1 MECCICLTPITENQ
15 YMTNCNHIFHKSC
28 LEKWLSKNHQ
38 NCPIC
43 RQMIQYC
50 DTENLERFKFILIT
64 QPPIPQETIIL
75 RYDKRKICIITSF
88 FTFISGGVF
97 IWNYILSTKDCDIYG

>member
-64 QPPIPQETIIL
+64 QSPIPQETIIL

-88 FTFISGGVF
+88 FTFLSGGVF